1 MLKELWH
8 KKLNY

>member
-8 KKLNY
+8 SETI